1 MGAKLIDNSYR
12 VSGKTYPRLSQVVEQ
27 VPNIALREWKR
38 RVGEEEA
45 ARISEETS
53 EWGTAVH
60 AITLY
65 SDISDNAKLYQC
77 LDGNRDLLIPL
88 LSWDCWVIE
97 FVNKWIAREKIVW
110 SDRLRVAGTIDGVG
124 ELKGDK
130 CLSLCDI
137 KTGPLYDEMGIRLYG
152 YRLMWNERNPRK
164 KVTRCLAVSLPR
176 KNPGEIKVKEY
187 IDNNKNRYEARFIE
201 LCKDFHTLVGD

>member
-1 MGAKLIDNSYR
+1 MGAKLIDNSYM

-27 VPNIALREWKR
+27 VPNIALGEWKK

-60 AITLY
+60 AITMH
-65 SDISDNAKLYQC
+65 SDNHDYRKIENC
-77 LDGNRDLLIPL
+77 LAEDDNLLLPL
-88 LSWDCWVIE
+88 LSWESWVTE
-97 FVNKWIAREKIVW
+97 FVSKWTAIEKIVW
-110 SDRLRVAGTIDGVG
+110 SDTLRVAGTVDRIGK
-124 ELKGDK
+124 LKGDK

-137 KTGPLYDEMGIRLYG
+137 KTGSLYDEIGIRLYG

-176 KNPGEIKVKEY
+176 KNPGEIRVKEY
-187 IDNNKNRYEARFIE
+187 IDNEKNRYEARFIE
-201 LCKDFHTLVGD
+201 LCNDYHALKGN